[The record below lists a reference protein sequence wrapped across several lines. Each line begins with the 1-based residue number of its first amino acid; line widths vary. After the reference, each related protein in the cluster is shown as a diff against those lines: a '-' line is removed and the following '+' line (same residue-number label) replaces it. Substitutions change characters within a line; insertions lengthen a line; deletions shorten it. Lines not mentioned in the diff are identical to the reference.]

1 MLYLIG
7 LGLGDKTDITVKG
20 LEIVKR
26 SKRVYLE
33 IYTSILGDDHKELE
47 GFYGRSVIP
56 ADREFVEINA
66 DEILS
71 GADVD
76 DIAFLVVGDPLG
88 ATTHTDLI
96 LRAKERK
103 IDYRLVHNASII
115 NACGACGLQLYN
127 FGEVVSIPLWTDSW
141 KPTSYVEK
149 ICQNLKANLHTLC
162 LLDIKVKEQSIE
174 AMMKGKKEYL
184 PPTFMS
190 ASVASQ
196 QLIDSIQELPEL
208 CAAVNLSEDSTCV
221 ALARVGG
228 ESQKIHKC
236 TLKEML
242 QVDMG
247 PPLHSLIVVGKLH
260 PIEEDMLKLFE

>member
-1 MLYLIG
+1 MFHVF
-7 LGLGDKTDITVKG
+7 T
-20 LEIVKR
+20 
-26 SKRVYLE
+26 
-33 IYTSILGDDHKELE
+33 
-47 GFYGRSVIP
+47 
-56 ADREFVEINA
+56 
-66 DEILS
+66 
-71 GADVD
+71 
-76 DIAFLVVGDPLG
+76 
-88 ATTHTDLI
+88 
-96 LRAKERK
+96 
-103 IDYRLVHNASII
+103 
-115 NACGACGLQLYN
+115 
-127 FGEVVSIPLWTDSW
+127 
-141 KPTSYVEK
+141 
-149 ICQNLKANLHTLC
+149 
-162 LLDIKVKEQSIE
+162 DIKVKEQSIE